1 MFSPDTPK
9 IISRLYDIIAALE
22 SGLAG
27 RFAVQPH
34 QRQGERAVFVADGG
48 GRRFF
53 YVGAWYELWSRSGFP
68 LWYGVHEDWD
78 AAVVTAFLARHP
90 EAVAFEGYR
99 LCRAEC
105 APVFEDGPLEPFTG
119 LIESELAFLARA

>member
-1 MFSPDTPK
+1 MFSADTPK

-27 RFAVQPH
+27 RFTLRLH
-34 QRQGERAVFVADGG
+34 QCPGERALLFTQTDGTP
-48 GRRFF
+48 FF
-53 YVGAWYELWSRSGFP
+53 YCGAWYELWSRSNFP
-68 LWYGVHEDWD
+68 LWYGVNAQWNAET
-78 AAVVTAFLARHP
+78 VQRFLERHP

-105 APVFEDGPLEPFTG
+105 APVFEDGPVDPVIE
-119 LIESELAFLARA
+119 LIQSELAFLTQA